1 MIYERIKSLCD
12 KNGISIAK
20 LESKC
25 GIGNGSI
32 GKWNDDKTAP
42 RLATLEKIATEFG
55 MTLSELLEGV
65 ATNKKSDQKGN

>member
-1 MIYERIKSLCD
+1 MIYERIKFLCD

-25 GIGNGSI
+25 GIGNGAI

-42 RLATLEKIATEFG
+42 RLVTLEKIATEFG
-55 MTLSELLEGV
+55 ITLSELLEGV
-65 ATNKKSDQKGN
+65 GTNKKGEE